1 MAVQESKT
9 IVIDITNEIEKLK
22 VKKENL
28 IDKFVTECEEINAQI
43 KYLRELQKIG
53 GNNGTWKR
61 NRRMDVLEWT
71 ISVM

>member
-1 MAVQESKT
+1 MAVLENKT

-22 VKKENL
+22 IKKENL

-53 GNNGTWKR
+53 GNNGT
-61 NRRMDVLEWT
+61 
-71 ISVM
+71 